1 MKTPVKRKIA
11 QLAALAACNMGISL
25 ALKTGLTV
33 PFMYCH
39 GCPLAAFACPI
50 GAIQNFL
57 GMRKVPFLV
66 LGILALAFLF
76 LGRATCG
83 WLCPFGALQDLL
95 ASLTVKRTGRRP
107 LRHQGPGWTRYLKFL
122 ILGATLATSY
132 ALAGPTFCWFCPIG
146 ALFAGIPYAI
156 MYSAYG
162 LGLAFYVHMA
172 ILALVLLAA
181 LKVPRFWCRY
191 LCPLGAISGLFNKV
205 SVATAQL
212 DLPKCVE
219 CHMCLAECPM
229 GLSSLDQIGSSVECI
244 LCGRCSEACPVGAVK
259 LVLSTGG

>member
-1 MKTPVKRKIA
+1 MRTSDKRKIA
-11 QLAALAACNMGISL
+11 QLAAFAACNMGFSL
-25 ALKTGLTV
+25 ALKTGLAV

-66 LGILALAFLF
+66 LGILVLAFLF

-95 ASLTVKRTGRRP
+95 ASLAGRKNRRP
-107 LRHQGPGWTRYLKFL
+107 TQPIGWPRYLKFL
-122 ILGATLATSY
+122 VLGATLASSY
-132 ALAGPTFCWFCPIG
+132 ALAGPTFCWFCPVG
-146 ALFAGIPYAI
+146 ALFAGLPYVI

-162 LGLAFYVHMA
+162 LGLAFYAHMA

-181 LKVPRFWCRY
+181 LRVPRFWCRY

-205 SVATAQL
+205 SLATARL
-212 DLPKCVE
+212 DRQRCVE
-219 CHMCLAECPM
+219 CHRCLAECPM
-229 GLSSLDQIGSSVECI
+229 GLSSLGQIGSSVECI
-244 LCGRCSEACPVGAVK
+244 LCGRCSEACPTGAIE
-259 LVLSTGG
+259 LALTLEG